1 MWLPVHDCALPL
13 PKRSIQ
19 RCGVRQFGPK
29 PSGLYVKCS
38 TDRQLAW
45 ILMNAGPEGV
55 IEFALARC
63 ELTRCVEEERHWL
76 RFCKLAVH
84 LQNKRDQVEA
94 ELARQHKPPTWVER
108 RQLLVEREQQRRYGD
123 AHRGLE
129 RSMGG
134 LPVIANARKRLTS
147 SSPQA

>member
-1 MWLPVHDCALPL
+1 MHGCAIAL
-13 PKRSIQ
+13 PKRSTQ

-76 RFCKLAVH
+76 RFCKAAVRVQEA
-84 LQNKRDQVEA
+84 LQKA
-94 ELARQHKPPTWVER
+94 EEERQPKPLSWTER
-108 RQLLVEREQQRRYGD
+108 RALLVERDQQRRD
-123 AHRGLE
+123 KSALE
-129 RSMGG
+129 RSWTKASTAQQ
-134 LPVIANARKRLTS
+134 LVRAR
-147 SSPQA
+147 

>member
-1 MWLPVHDCALPL
+1 MWLPVHGCALPL

-19 RCGVRQFGPK
+19 CLGIKQHGPQ
-29 PSGLYVKCS
+29 PSALFRKCS
-38 TDRQLAW
+38 FDRQLAW
-45 ILMNAGPEGV
+45 ILLNAGPEGV

-76 RFCKLAVH
+76 RFCKAAVR

-94 ELARQHKPPTWVER
+94 ELARQQTPTTWIER

-129 RSMGG
+129 RSWDKPSTQRQ
-134 LPVIANARKRLTS
+134 LAKTR
-147 SSPQA
+147 

>member
-1 MWLPVHDCALPL
+1 MWLPVHGCALPL

-76 RFCKLAVH
+76 RFCKAAVRI
-84 LQNKRDQVEA
+84 QNKRQQA
-94 ELARQHKPPTWVER
+94 EEEKESNQPMNWEQR

-123 AHRGLE
+123 AHRALE
-129 RSMGG
+129 RSWDKPSTQRQ
-134 LPVIANARKRLTS
+134 LAKTR
-147 SSPQA
+147 

>member
-1 MWLPVHDCALPL
+1 MWLPLHGCALPL

-19 RCGVRQFGPK
+19 CLGIKQHGPQ
-29 PSGLYVKCS
+29 PSSLFRKCS
-38 TDRQLAW
+38 TDRQMAW
-45 ILMNAGPEGV
+45 ILSVGGPEAV

-76 RFCKLAVH
+76 RFCKAAVRV
-84 LQNKRDQVEA
+84 QNKRDQVEA
-94 ELARQHKPPTWVER
+94 ELDQEPKPLTWEQR

-129 RSMGG
+129 RSWSKPSTQQISRQQ
-134 LPVIANARKRLTS
+134 PVRTR
-147 SSPQA
+147 